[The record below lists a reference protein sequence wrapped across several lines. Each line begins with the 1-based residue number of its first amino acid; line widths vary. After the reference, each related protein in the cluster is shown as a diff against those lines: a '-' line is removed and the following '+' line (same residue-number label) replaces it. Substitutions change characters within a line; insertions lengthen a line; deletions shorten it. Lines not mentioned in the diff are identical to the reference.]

1 MIEVVHRSPSDRL
14 PASRQ
19 YCVTSYRLN
28 DAPTFRVYL
37 LEYFEGRTILDVLVF
52 HSRAKAIAAGRA
64 WEASHG

>member
-19 YCVTSYRLN
+19 YRVTSYRLN
-28 DAPTFRVYL
+28 DSPTFRVYL
-37 LEYFEGRTILDVLVF
+37 LEYVEGRTILDFAVF
-52 HSRAKAIAAGRA
+52 HSRAKAIASGRA